1 MSYLYLF
8 ISAFTYVA
16 AFSPFDFKIFLFFS
30 LILFFV
36 IIENLSTKDKIKYS
50 FVYFFL
56 IHTIGVSW
64 VNISLISYGEMNIFS
79 SLVITFILITLISL
93 PYSLI
98 GLFHKSIHNN
108 GFYNINII
116 ALIFLLAE
124 YIKSIGFGGF
134 PWLLI
139 GYSQNL
145 TIFNYVYPVFGS
157 FVVTYLCVL
166 ISAFT
171 YKAFLNQRKIYIYLS
186 STFFIIYLL
195 SLTISNYHDEL
206 DGDKIS
212 YSIYQ
217 PNIYPNQSYNPDE
230 RIKTSKKYINYI
242 NRKKPTDITIF
253 PETITPYI
261 FDRNN
266 NIIKEIIN
274 YSNDQNVVVAGFF
287 TQSEDDIYN
296 SMIVFSSNIA
306 LYNKRKLVPF
316 GEYTP
321 WYDTLINLS
330 HSLKIPLSNISHGSE
345 DQNEIEVNGLKIIPI
360 ICFESAFPNLTQSLV
375 SNEIII
381 NISNDGWFGDSLA
394 PHQHLQIT
402 QIRALEFNRYILRAT
417 NTGVSAV
424 INNSGFVIDHI
435 PYNREGSITGF
446 ANVGLDKSIYS
457 QIGDIGIL
465 MLLFLSLL
473 FKLIKQPKKL

>member
-1 MSYLYLF
+1 
-8 ISAFTYVA
+8 
-16 AFSPFDFKIFLFFS
+16 
-30 LILFFV
+30 
-36 IIENLSTKDKIKYS
+36 
-50 FVYFFL
+50 
-56 IHTIGVSW
+56 
-64 VNISLISYGEMNIFS
+64 
-79 SLVITFILITLISL
+79 
-93 PYSLI
+93 
-98 GLFHKSIHNN
+98 
-108 GFYNINII
+108 
-116 ALIFLLAE
+116 
-124 YIKSIGFGGF
+124 
-134 PWLLI
+134 
-139 GYSQNL
+139 
-145 TIFNYVYPVFGS
+145 
-157 FVVTYLCVL
+157 
-166 ISAFT
+166 
-171 YKAFLNQRKIYIYLS
+171 
-186 STFFIIYLL
+186 
-195 SLTISNYHDEL
+195 
-206 DGDKIS
+206 
-212 YSIYQ
+212 
-217 PNIYPNQSYNPDE
+217 
-230 RIKTSKKYINYI
+230 
-242 NRKKPTDITIF
+242 
-253 PETITPYI
+253 
-261 FDRNN
+261 
-266 NIIKEIIN
+266 
-274 YSNDQNVVVAGFF
+274 
-287 TQSEDDIYN
+287 
-296 SMIVFSSNIA
+296 MIVFSSNIA